1 MLTLYGIMT
10 TKTDS
15 PHIAPISLRYRSDIG
30 LLLVLYLRRGA
41 DERRRRLIGTDEL
54 ERDAPEALWR
64 RAGER
69 ADSGAQVSRYSHI
82 GAISGLNS
90 NIGAIS
96 VGPSPGLV
104 GYIFLSDPYR
114 AVTDIGAIEIR
125 YRSNIGA
132 ISDGDRY
139 QGNRGPI
146 LGQYG
151 NFGGHDPI

>member
-54 ERDAPEALWR
+54 ERDAPEAPWR

-69 ADSGAQVSRYSHI
+69 ADSGAQVSLYSHI
-82 GAISGLNS
+82 GAIS
-90 NIGAIS
+90 
-96 VGPSPGLV
+96 
-104 GYIFLSDPYR
+104 
-114 AVTDIGAIEIR
+114 ER
-125 YRSNIGA
+125 YRSDIGLELQYRSDIGWPVTRA
-132 ISDGDRY
+132 GRMHFFVGSISGGHRY
-139 QGNRGPI
+139 RSDRGPI
-146 LGQYG
+146 SERYRSDIGR
-151 NFGGHDPI
+151 